1 VSRAFPSDT
10 RSILTEMYL
19 CHPCSCL
26 SRNIED
32 GNARAGVELCTLL
45 QQAAAAMV
53 QGAARHQQRE
63 ALAQARTRERE
74 REAQFREKLGQVRVI
89 LMRP

>member
-1 VSRAFPSDT
+1 
-10 RSILTEMYL
+10 
-19 CHPCSCL
+19 
-26 SRNIED
+26 
-32 GNARAGVELCTLL
+32 
-45 QQAAAAMV
+45 MV

-89 LMRP
+89 LMRPLSRMTEIHLRC

>member
-1 VSRAFPSDT
+1 
-10 RSILTEMYL
+10 
-19 CHPCSCL
+19 
-26 SRNIED
+26 
-32 GNARAGVELCTLL
+32 VELCTLL

-74 REAQFREKLGQVRVI
+74 REAQFREKLGQVRLI